1 MSKPAPHAH
10 DDHHDHDHDHD
21 HDHGGESA
29 HGGHG
34 DHDQHK
40 SHGAHDHSH
49 GGGHHH
55 HGDPAQQG
63 RAFVIAIALNTVFVV
78 VEFVYGFI
86 ANSTALMADAGH
98 NLSDVLG
105 LVLALGS
112 VVLARRPP
120 SARYTYGLRSSS
132 ILAALANAMFLLLA
146 CGAIAWEAISRFSQP
161 HVVAGMTVTLV
172 AAAGIVVNGVSAWLF
187 MRGSKGDINV
197 RGAYLHMVA
206 DAAVSLGVVIAGVLM
221 LQTGWYWLDPLISLI
236 IVAVIVMGTWGLLQE
251 SMQMALSA
259 VPRNIDAPAVERYL
273 LALPGVSA
281 IHDLHIWAMSTT
293 ETALTV
299 HLVVPAGYPGDTVV
313 DGIMSELKKTFSI
326 HHSTLQ
332 IEQGTTDHT
341 CALHAAPAQA
351 QSHAH

>member
-1 MSKPAPHAH
+1 MSKQTAHAH
-10 DDHHDHDHDHD
+10 HDGHDHHDH
-21 HDHGGESA
+21 HDHGA
-29 HGGHG
+29 HNH
-34 DHDQHK
+34 
-40 SHGAHDHSH
+40 SHG

-63 RAFVIAIALNTVFVV
+63 RAFVIAIALNSVFVV

-105 LVLALGS
+105 LVLALGA

-132 ILAALANAMFLLLA
+132 ILAAVANAMFLLLA
-146 CGAIAWEAISRFSQP
+146 CGAIAWEAVSRFTQP
-161 HVVAGMTVTLV
+161 HVVAGTTVMVV
-172 AAAGIVVNGVSAWLF
+172 AAAGIVVNGASAWLF

-197 RGAYLHMVA
+197 RGAYLHMLA
-206 DAAVSLGVVIAGVLM
+206 DAAVSLGVVVAGLLM
-221 LQTGWYWLDPLISLI
+221 LQTGWYWLDPLVSLV
-236 IVAVIVMGTWGLLQE
+236 IVAVIVIGTWSLLLE

-259 VPRNIDAPAVERYL
+259 VPRNIDAQAVERYL

-313 DGIMSELKKTFSI
+313 DGIMSELKQTFSI

-341 CALHAAPAQA
+341 CALHAAPVPATA
-351 QSHAH
+351 HAHAH